1 MPYTKQNSRI
11 PSFHIDTDFLGGTG
25 TALAVKTTAHVES
38 VLVND
43 ADANDVVLP
52 QRSIVRFDLL
62 DPLLA
67 STPIVAA
74 GKTVTYPQLAAL
86 IRQAGLD
93 RANANGIS

>member
-11 PSFHIDTDFLGGTG
+11 ASFHIETDFLGGTG

-43 ADANDVVLP
+43 ADENDVILP
-52 QRSIVRFDLL
+52 QRKIVRFDML

-67 STPIVAA
+67 STNIVAA
-74 GKTVTYPQLAAL
+74 GKTVNYPQLGAL
-86 IRQAGLD
+86 IRQASLD
-93 RANANGIS
+93 QATAQSIS